1 MEQNPF
7 SLSNKTVLVT
17 GASSGIGRAISIR
30 CSEMGANIILTA
42 RNQSRLQE
50 TLYQM
55 SGKNHIEL
63 AADLTEKV
71 SIGNLVEQLPDLDGI
86 VHCAGVNHRIVTK
99 LIEPADIEQTISPN
113 LVAPILL
120 QTALLKAK
128 KIKKEA
134 SIIFIAS
141 RAAYAPS
148 VGNALYS
155 ASKGAM
161 ISYAKVLALE
171 LAPRQIRVNCICP
184 AMVLTNMISNIGF
197 NHDELNEAQQKY
209 PLKRYGTPDDI
220 AYLSIYLLS
229 SKSSWMT
236 GSCIDITGGGEGVL

>member
-63 AADLTEKV
+63 AADLTDKA
-71 SIGNLVEQLPDLDGI
+71 SMDNLVEQLPDLDGI

-134 SIIFIAS
+134 SI
-141 RAAYAPS
+141 

-197 NHDELNEAQQKY
+197 NYDDLNEAQQKY

>member
-63 AADLTEKV
+63 AADLIDKA
-71 SIGNLVEQLPDLDGI
+71 SMDNLVEQLPDLDGI

-113 LVAPILL
+113 LVA
-120 QTALLKAK
+120 
-128 KIKKEA
+128 
-134 SIIFIAS
+134 
-141 RAAYAPS
+141 
-148 VGNALYS
+148 
-155 ASKGAM
+155 
-161 ISYAKVLALE
+161 
-171 LAPRQIRVNCICP
+171 
-184 AMVLTNMISNIGF
+184 
-197 NHDELNEAQQKY
+197 
-209 PLKRYGTPDDI
+209 
-220 AYLSIYLLS
+220 
-229 SKSSWMT
+229 
-236 GSCIDITGGGEGVL
+236 

>member
-7 SLSNKTVLVT
+7 SLLNKTVLIT
-17 GASSGIGRAISIR
+17 GASSGIGRAVSIR

-42 RNQSRLQE
+42 RNQRRLQE
-50 TLYQM
+50 TLQQM
-55 SGKNHIEL
+55 SGQNHMLL
-63 AADLTEKV
+63 AADLRDKA
-71 SIGNLVEQLPDLDGI
+71 SMDNLVKQLPDLDGI
-86 VHCAGVNHRIVTK
+86 VHCAGVNHRVVTK
-99 LIEPADIEQTISPN
+99 LIEPIDIKLTISPN
-113 LVAPILL
+113 LEAPILL
-120 QTALLKAK
+120 QTGLLKAK
-128 KIKKEA
+128 KIRKEA

-155 ASKGAM
+155 ASKGAL

-197 NHDELNEAQQKY
+197 NQDELNEAQQKY

>member
-71 SIGNLVEQLPDLDGI
+71 SIDNLVEQLPDLDGI

-134 SIIFIAS
+134 SIVFIAS
-141 RAAYAPS
+141 RA
-148 VGNALYS
+148 ALYS

-197 NHDELNEAQQKY
+197 NYDDLNEAQQKY

>member
-63 AADLTEKV
+63 AADLTDKA
-71 SIGNLVEQLPDLDGI
+71 SMDNLVEQLPDLDGI

-128 KIKKEA
+128 KNKKRSVYCLHCFSCSLCTQCREC
-134 SIIFIAS
+134 FIQRLKRS
-141 RAAYAPS
+141 DDIVCKS
-148 VGNALYS
+148 
-155 ASKGAM
+155 
-161 ISYAKVLALE
+161 
-171 LAPRQIRVNCICP
+171 
-184 AMVLTNMISNIGF
+184 IGF
-197 NHDELNEAQQKY
+197 RTRA
-209 PLKRYGTPDDI
+209 
-220 AYLSIYLLS
+220 S
-229 SKSSWMT
+229 SN
-236 GSCIDITGGGEGVL
+236 

>member
-63 AADLTEKV
+63 AADLTDKA
-71 SIGNLVEQLPDLDGI
+71 SMDNLDGI

-134 SIIFIAS
+134 SIVFIAS

-197 NHDELNEAQQKY
+197 NHDKLNEAQQKY